1 MSQQQSSQSV
11 APFRSGLVA
20 IVGRPNVG
28 KSTLIN
34 RLVGQKVAITS
45 DKPQTTRH
53 AIHGVVTVP
62 EAQMVFVDT
71 PGIHKPHH
79 LLGESI
85 VKTATDTLAQVDL
98 RVLLVDAQEVAGKG
112 DAFIAELLAQSKL
125 PTILAL
131 NKVDRVRQVPERVF
145 ASYRALGDFVAVV
158 PLSART
164 GRNTRS
170 LLAAIAEHL
179 PEGPRYYE
187 EDVPTDQ
194 TLRMLA
200 AELIREQILRTTA
213 DEIPHSVAVRIDTF
227 DETVKPVRIE
237 ATIFVERESQK
248 GIVIGDGGERL
259 KAIGQGARAQIEK
272 QMGEQ
277 IFLGLWVK
285 VLKNW
290 RREKTQLKRL
300 GYVVD

>member
-1 MSQQQSSQSV
+1 MSQVSEHLEEK
-11 APFRSGLVA
+11 FRSGLVA

-34 RLVGQKVAITS
+34 RLVGQKIAITS

-53 AIHGVVTVP
+53 AIQGVVTTP

-79 LLGESI
+79 LLGENI
-85 VKTATDTLAQVDL
+85 VKAATDTLSQVDL

-112 DAFIAELLAQSKL
+112 DAFIAELLAQSEL
-125 PTILAL
+125 PTILVL

-145 ASYRALGDFVAVV
+145 ASYRALGQFVAVV
-158 PLSART
+158 PLSAKT

-170 LLAAIAEHL
+170 LLAAIVEHL

-194 TLRMLA
+194 TLRVLS
-200 AELIREQILRTTA
+200 AELIREQILRSTA

-227 DETVKPVRIE
+227 DETVRPIRIE

-248 GIVIGDGGERL
+248 GIVIGNGGERL
-259 KAIGQGARAQIEK
+259 KAIGQFARAQIEK
-272 QMGEQ
+272 QLGEQ
-277 IFLGLWVK
+277 VFLGLWVK

-290 RREKTQLKRL
+290 RREKLQLKRL